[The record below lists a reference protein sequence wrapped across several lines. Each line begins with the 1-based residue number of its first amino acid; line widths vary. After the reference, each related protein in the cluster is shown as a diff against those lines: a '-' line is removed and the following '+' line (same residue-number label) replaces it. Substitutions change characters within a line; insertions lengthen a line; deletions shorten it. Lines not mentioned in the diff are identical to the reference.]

1 MPWELIRQLLGPGL
15 HWGRSQAE
23 LHEAIASAERL
34 GRADAAE
41 HLRMILQLRNAVRFE
56 GEEKAPT
63 TQETRR
69 GG

>member
-23 LHEAIASAERL
+23 LRAAVAEAERL

-41 HLRMILQLRNAVRFE
+41 HLRIILRLRNDVRFE
-56 GEEKAPT
+56 GEEKDPHGAGDT
-63 TQETRR
+63 S
-69 GG
+69 